1 MPIDLV
7 WYQNKYARGHE
18 QREKRPHFVI
28 CEGKDFFL
36 AFPQTTQN
44 KQSKEYPSHKNYIIN
59 EHGKL
64 IEVMIDQLRIIPKT
78 HVLENNAMETGLSA
92 GLLKVFI
99 AKPVSAHRKPL
110 VEYFLKKAILQSESH
125 KNKHAKQITFGDVIK
140 LKLHNKNPLLHPCN
154 TFIVLSCANFHCS
167 SMCLVAPYKDKSI
180 IFELL
185 HCIDFQKREFELLDN
200 AKDCLDIE
208 NLCEKIRLSL
218 EI

>member
-7 WYQNKYARGHE
+7 WYQDKYAEGHE
-18 QREKRPHFVI
+18 QKEKRPHLI
-28 CEGKDFFL
+28 IYEGKDFFL

-44 KQSKEYPSHKNYIIN
+44 KQAKEYPSHKNYIIN
-59 EHGKL
+59 DHGKL
-64 IEVMIDQLRIIPKT
+64 IEVMIDQLRIVPKIQI
-78 HVLENNAMETGLSA
+78 LENNTMETGLSA
-92 GLLKVFI
+92 GLRRVSI
-99 AKPVSAHRKPL
+99 AKSVSAHRKPL